1 MATLRGLN
9 SYSIDHAINDLA
21 RHDLQ
26 LQLPSLSKPSEAHL
40 RNGGMLL
47 SRDVVLTRPS
57 LPSRAPTGLSLS
69 FSSVSGESLS
79 TCKAPSRESSRTSSL
94 FSNDRSSQVAYQA
107 SGADLKPAHLTG
119 REPRRVRRSL
129 SVTEISTSWKPA
141 PEPIRSR
148 SLSEITSSS
157 ARPVSLRQNDIRPFV
172 LKGRVKPS
180 STTDEVEQ
188 NTSDVQTDD
197 IDRIAISKSLPKRP
211 VEDDHV
217 PGIHRRNSLSL
228 YDVAIA
234 GREAC
239 VVSVP
244 PKSRPDASD
253 ETLKRRGRR
262 RIVLQKHAMQI
273 SQAAWNGFFIFTTWW
288 WMRYYYLLLPF
299 ITATVA
305 LNVIMIFSIICRQI
319 RNGLAPEKKV
329 MPKSPESLVLL
340 IPCYNETKEE
350 LLKSLDSLVAQIDI
364 EQHKRAIMIMC
375 DGKVRGPGM
384 EKSTADYLLHDIL
397 TDNQERRYVRSAYL
411 AWDQQPMDIVF
422 QRGTYGGIPYFCIV
436 KQQNQGK
443 RDGLIV
449 VRSFLYNFNM
459 RDEKPKVIFSSEF
472 FAHMAKFLLE
482 AQFDR
487 VDQLVGMDAD
497 TVFDER
503 CIWNLLNESRYPN
516 TVGVCGY
523 VAVDF
528 SGGQW
533 NIWRLYQSAEYT
545 IAQGLRRLH
554 QSIVTHKV
562 SCLPG
567 CCQLLKVC
575 EETCGE
581 EVLIEKFGYCPTV
594 KDGLLTQIRATA
606 SEDRNH
612 VCHMLSARPNA
623 QTRQALGAKAV
634 TDVPHSA
641 SVFLSQRRRWTL
653 GATSNDL
660 FLAFAPG
667 VQWFERILAF
677 VNVFTWF
684 LNPFIIASVASFI
697 YAITIWNMDSFGWG
711 KTRKVISTDESS
723 EGSESDNTFGHDK
736 HDAGTKKADG
746 VSSQPE
752 DIDRM
757 DEIAREEKKIGH

>member
-1 MATLRGLN
+1 MAALRGLD
-9 SYSIDHAINDLA
+9 SYNSIDHAINDLA
-21 RHDLQ
+21 RHGLQ
-26 LQLPSLSKPSEAHL
+26 LQLPSLSTPSEVHP

-47 SRDVVLTRPS
+47 SKDVVLPRPS
-57 LPSRAPTGLSLS
+57 LLSRSPTGLSLS

-79 TCKAPSRESSRTSSL
+79 TCKASSQESSRTSSL
-94 FSNDRSSQVAYQA
+94 FSNDRSSQLTYQA
-107 SGADLKPAHLTG
+107 SGADPKPAHLRG
-119 REPRRVRRSL
+119 RKAHRIRRSL
-129 SVTEISTSWKPA
+129 SLKEISTSRKSA
-141 PEPIRSR
+141 PELRHSR
-148 SLSEITSSS
+148 SLSDITSTS
-157 ARPVSLRQNDIRPFV
+157 AVPFPLQQNDIRPFT

-180 STTDEVEQ
+180 STTDDIEQ
-188 NTSDVQTDD
+188 NAPDVQVDD
-197 IDRIAISKSLPKRP
+197 IDRIAILESSTKRP
-211 VEDDHV
+211 VEDDQV
-217 PGIHRRNSLSL
+217 PEIHCRNSLAL
-228 YDVAIA
+228 YDAAIA

-239 VVSVP
+239 VVAVP

-253 ETLKRRGRR
+253 ETLKRNGRR

-273 SQAAWNGFFIFTTWW
+273 SQAAWNGFCIFTTWW

-305 LNVIMIFSIICRQI
+305 LNVIMIFSIIFRQI
-319 RNGLAPEKKV
+319 RNLLAPEKKV
-329 MPKSPESLVLL
+329 MPESPETLVLL

-364 EQHKRAIMIMC
+364 DQHKRAIMIVC

-397 TDNQERRYVRSAYL
+397 TDKQERRYVRSAYL

-422 QRGTYGGIPYFCIV
+422 QRGTYGGVPYFCIV

-459 RDEKPKVIFSSEF
+459 REERPKVIFSSEF
-472 FAHMAKFLLE
+472 FAHMTKFLLE

-684 LNPFIIASVASFI
+684 LNPFIIASVVSFI
-697 YAITIWNMDSFGWG
+697 YATLSKCVNA
-711 KTRKVISTDESS
+711 ECSS
-723 EGSESDNTFGHDK
+723 GC
-736 HDAGTKKADG
+736 
-746 VSSQPE
+746 
-752 DIDRM
+752 
-757 DEIAREEKKIGH
+757 